1 MAIGIVP
8 TDYMTIILDDYF
20 GLFWMLTQRFAG
32 APLQVDDL
40 PPTVTYRGVS
50 TRVYP
55 GNCADP

>member
-32 APLQVDDL
+32 APLQVG
-40 PPTVTYRGVS
+40 PTYRPPLRTAG
-50 TRVYP
+50 
-55 GNCADP
+55 